1 MINELIVGHTYTLK
15 SGHKMK
21 VLRYIPPRDE
31 NPYDRPAYE
40 VEAGAKTW
48 VCSEKMLK
56 KLEYKEQR

>member
-1 MINELIVGHTYTLK
+1 MINELIVGH
-15 SGHKMK
+15 
-21 VLRYIPPRDE
+21 RDE

-56 KLEYKEQR
+56 KLEYKEQG